1 LLFLFV
7 FNLFNFLLVF
17 ILFVNLF
24 NLNYLVDTN
33 LINLD
38 INILYLISP
47 VIIPNFQMQA
57 LIGNLLGDGTL
68 QIRHVNGVIKGN
80 AYFKLHYS
88 KLE

>member
-1 LLFLFV
+1 
-7 FNLFNFLLVF
+7 
-17 ILFVNLF
+17 
-24 NLNYLVDTN
+24 
-33 LINLD
+33 
-38 INILYLISP
+38 
-47 VIIPNFQMQA
+47 MQA